1 MLDLSMLDAPAPP
14 VAAGAPLWVPAS
26 ALIEDPDN
34 PRTVFN
40 EASLAE
46 LAEDIRAHGILQP
59 IVVRPPEGGQYM
71 IRFGARRF
79 RAGLKAGLTEFPILV
94 ASDAR
99 QFDSYAQVAENH
111 QREGLS
117 PLELAAFIQGRL
129 AAGEK
134 RKDIAERL
142 RLTPTALTFHAALI
156 DAPAFLM

>member
-46 LAEDIRAHGILQP
+46 LAEDIRARGILQP

-79 RAGLKAGLTEFPILV
+79 
-94 ASDAR
+94 
-99 QFDSYAQVAENH
+99 
-111 QREGLS
+111 
-117 PLELAAFIQGRL
+117 LAFR
-129 AAGEK
+129 
-134 RKDIAERL
+134 
-142 RLTPTALTFHAALI
+142 
-156 DAPAFLM
+156 M